1 MLSWRPEGVRV
12 GCWLRDTRGDSTAQ
26 ECRTSQDRAQKMRFP
41 DKSSRPTFKGRRK
54 VSRGVG
60 ARGEGRVGSG
70 VSSPLSGWPQRLL
83 RYLERGGAWESL
95 CLLLAKRRVGGAGG
109 RADSTALPFCFREAV
124 RAAAPWDRRGR
135 LRGRAASGGRERRRR
150 RAATSQVRT
159 SAPALGSLG
168 RRGERSRRAARRS
181 SRLWSSRSWRR
192 RRRSGGGEEGGG
204 GESLP
209 PAEHGAPGAEAA
221 AAGAPVAG

>member
-1 MLSWRPEGVRV
+1 MLSWRSEGVRV
-12 GCWLRDTRGDSTAQ
+12 GCWLRDTRGDSTAK
-26 ECRTSQDRAQKMRFP
+26 ECRTSRDRAQTMRFP

-60 ARGEGRVGSG
+60 APRGRLGGLE
-70 VSSPLSGWPQRLL
+70 RLL
-83 RYLERGGAWESL
+83 PF
-95 CLLLAKRRVGGAGG
+95 KRVAPAPPPLPGAGRGLGKFVFVAGKAPGGRRG
-109 RADSTALPFCFREAV
+109 RADATALPFCFREAV

-135 LRGRAASGGRERRRR
+135 LRGPAAGGGRERRRR

-192 RRRSGGGEEGGG
+192 RRRSGGGEGGGG